1 MQIPLSAKTG
11 RNQSKQNTIAVGC
24 MLLIFLLMAGGCS
37 LVKIEEGERTPLAYT
52 VVETAEL
59 PSSAQEM
66 IQEKKDRDFQMTY
79 QKGDTVYLIRGYGK
93 KMSGGYSIQ
102 VAELSVSST
111 AVFFKTRLIGPE
123 KENQSGAPSYPYIAV
138 KTEYLS
144 LIHIYEPTRRS

>member
-59 PSSAQEM
+59 PSSAREM

-79 QKGDTVYLIRGYGK
+79 QKEDTVYLIRGYGK

-138 KTEYLS
+138 KTEYRE
-144 LIHIYEPTRRS
+144 EPVIFE

>member
-1 MQIPLSAKTG
+1 MKTI
-11 RNQSKQNTIAVGC
+11 RVVAALMIENNKVLIADRKKGT
-24 MLLIFLLMAGGCS
+24 LQGLWEFPGG
-37 LVKIEEGERTPLAYT
+37 KIEEGERTPLAYT

-66 IQEKKDRDFQMTY
+66 ILEKKDRDFQMTY

-123 KENQSGAPSYPYIAV
+123 KEKQSGAPSYPYIAV
-138 KTEYLS
+138 KTEYRE
-144 LIHIYEPTRRS
+144 EPVIFE

>member
-111 AVFFKTRLIGPE
+111 AVFFKTKQIGPE
-123 KENQSGAPSYPYIAV
+123 NKN
-138 KTEYLS
+138 
-144 LIHIYEPTRRS
+144 

>member
-79 QKGDTVYLIRGYGK
+79 QKGDTVNLNSGNGK

-138 KTEYLS
+138 KTEYRE
-144 LIHIYEPTRRS
+144 EPVIFE

>member
-79 QKGDTVYLIRGYGK
+79 QTGDTVYLIRGYGK

-138 KTEYLS
+138 KTEYRE
-144 LIHIYEPTRRS
+144 EPVIFE

>member
-52 VVETAEL
+52 VWWKQQSF

-111 AVFFKTRLIGPE
+111 AVFLKQG
-123 KENQSGAPSYPYIAV
+123 
-138 KTEYLS
+138 
-144 LIHIYEPTRRS
+144 